1 MCLAIP
7 WFPLRMYTMRCW
19 LSIQSRRQGM
29 LEVNIKE
36 LRKQL
41 AEYIARVEAG
51 EEIIVIRQE
60 KAVARL
66 MPPVRPC
73 PQFPALTEFR
83 ASIALRGEGLS
94 ETVITERRKA
104 RY

>member
-1 MCLAIP
+1 
-7 WFPLRMYTMRCW
+7 
-19 LSIQSRRQGM
+19 M

-51 EEIIVIRQE
+51 EEIIVTRQE

-66 MPPVRPC
+66 CRQC
-73 PQFPALTEFR
+73 AHFLC
-83 ASIALRGEGLS
+83 SLL
-94 ETVITERRKA
+94 
-104 RY
+104 

>member
-1 MCLAIP
+1 
-7 WFPLRMYTMRCW
+7 
-19 LSIQSRRQGM
+19 M

-51 EEIIVIRQE
+51 EEIIVTRRG

-66 MPPVRPC
+66 TPPVRPR
-73 PQFPALTEFR
+73 PQFPDLTEFR
-83 ASIALRGEGLS
+83 ASIALRGEDMS
-94 ETVITERRKA
+94 ETVITERREA